1 MKARLASCAL
11 LALLAAGCVQKF
23 DATTL
28 GVSATMASPAGET
41 PQGQHFKVSD
51 TSVFALWGL
60 ATLSRPP
67 LDKILAHQL
76 IGGKGI
82 SNLKITVKSR
92 WSDVLITGLTLGLI
106 VPRTV
111 TFEGLV
117 TAAPPAPANP

>member
-1 MKARLASCAL
+1 MTNTRIAL
-11 LALLAAGCVQKF
+11 FTALVLSGGGCVQKF

-28 GVSATMASPAGET
+28 GVPATMANLAGDA

-67 LDKILAHQL
+67 LDQILAHQL
-76 IGGKGI
+76 IGGKSV

-92 WSDVLITGLTLGLI
+92 WADVLITGLTLGLI

-111 TFEGLV
+111 TFEGV
-117 TAAPPAPANP
+117 VNAGPAPANP